1 MIVLYPLSRVINK
14 DLYKYRFYNG
24 LIIKLT
30 KIKWSILIML
40 MSYNLYFI
48 INLIIIVYLINLIIN
63 FKINIY
69 K

>member
-24 LIIKLT
+24 LIKLT